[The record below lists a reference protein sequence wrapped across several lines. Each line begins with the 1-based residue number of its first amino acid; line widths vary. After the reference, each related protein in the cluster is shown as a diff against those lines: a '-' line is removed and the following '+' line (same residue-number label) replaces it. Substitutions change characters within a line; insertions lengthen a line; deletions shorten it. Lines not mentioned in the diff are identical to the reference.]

1 MTYWQILQN
10 RRTSLRLSLE
20 EVSAQTQIPVPY
32 LEAIEANH
40 LYTFSNNLYLVETYT
55 QSYCYAIGVYWNAIA
70 EDVQANVNGYAK
82 RKNLSVQPP
91 VRRAPQKKSSS
102 SNKKSSSSKG
112 KSGKKSTK
120 KSNSKTGTSG
130 TSTKKK
136 SAAARRK
143 EAMRKRR
150 QARLTLAAFFLFV
163 FVIAGMFIYS
173 SYSDQKAEAIAA
185 QEEKDRQAELAAK
198 EEETTRLAE
207 QKQQGVTSSVST
219 GTLTFTPSQEDAN
232 VYTVEN
238 LLSNTSSIA
247 LSIKL
252 PENSTV
258 IIYKDDTLM
267 TPQPETVYESEYT
280 TTLSVDS
287 ACTIVLEIGTYSGGT
302 ITFNGQEISY
312 DTSNFTEGN
321 PATLTFNIVD
331 DRSQE
336 SGTEDSSEDGTEAQ
350 SDEGYSEDEYSED
363 SDDEE
368 VYFDGNYN

>member
-70 EDVQANVNGYAK
+70 EDVQANVSGYAK
-82 RKNLSVQPP
+82 RKNLSIQPP
-91 VRRAPQKKSSS
+91 VRQAPQKKSSS
-102 SNKKSSSSKG
+102 SKKKSSSAKT
-112 KSGKKSTK
+112 KNGKKTAK
-120 KSNSKTGTSG
+120 KGTSKTGS
-130 TSTKKK
+130 SAASSKKK
-136 SAAARRK
+136 SAAARRR

-163 FVIAGMFIYS
+163 FLIAGMFIYS

-219 GTLTFTPSQEDAN
+219 GSLTFTKSETDAN

-238 LLSNTSSIA
+238 LLSNTTSVS
-247 LSIKL
+247 LSVKL

-258 IIYKDDTLM
+258 VIYKDDTLM
-267 TPQPETVYESEYT
+267 TPQPDTVYESEYT
-280 TTLSVDS
+280 TTLSVDG
-287 ACTIVLEIGTYSGGT
+287 ACTIVVQIGTYSGGT

-331 DRSQE
+331 DRTQQDE
-336 SGTEDSSEDGTEAQ
+336 TEDSSQDEAQTQSDDAAVEDGNTE
-350 SDEGYSEDEYSED
+350 ESE
-363 SDDEE
+363 DEE

>member
-20 EVSAQTQIPVPY
+20 EVSAQTQIPVSY

-91 VRRAPQKKSSS
+91 TRQAPQKKSSS
-102 SNKKSSSSKG
+102 SKKKSSSSKTKNG
-112 KSGKKSTK
+112 KKTAKKST
-120 KSNSKTGTSG
+120 SKNGGTAAS
-130 TSTKKK
+130 SKKK
-136 SAAARRK
+136 STAARRR

-163 FVIAGMFIYS
+163 FLIAGMFIYS

-219 GTLTFTPSQEDAN
+219 GTISFTASEEDAN

-238 LLSNTSSIA
+238 LLSNTTSVS

-252 PENSTV
+252 PQDSTV
-258 IIYKDDTLM
+258 VIYKDDTLM
-267 TPQPETVYESEYT
+267 TPQPDTVYESEYT

-287 ACTIVLEIGTYSGGT
+287 ACTIVVQIGTYSGGT
-302 ITFNGQEISY
+302 ISFNGQEISY
-312 DTSNFTEGN
+312 DTTNFTEGDS
-321 PATLTFNIVD
+321 ATLTFNIVD
-331 DRSQE
+331 DRQSE
-336 SGTEDSSEDGTEAQ
+336 DETEDSSDTQAQ
-350 SDEGYSEDEYSED
+350 SDDAAVEDENNEESE
-363 SDDEE
+363 DEE